1 MESIQRI
8 SKTDLARRTHQ
19 VIREVQRGYT
29 AVVESH
35 GEPEAAIID
44 ILDYAIIRAVLRYYA
59 QPPAIDPADG
69 LADAAIAGLADLQ
82 ERFNLVMAHYL
93 AGAISLGRAAE
104 LLGLAWLELRT
115 RFLRLD
121 IPLRVAPADVE
132 EARDD
137 INAAAAWISR
147 ST

>member
-1 MESIQRI
+1 
-8 SKTDLARRTHQ
+8 
-19 VIREVQRGYT
+19 
-29 AVVESH
+29 VVESH